1 MIVSVTFIIIVL
13 IIGLLFLGIKM
24 SESIKFKDIKILFFV
39 LFIITLFT
47 ALNVISS
54 LYFYIKIGEKK
65 GQKGPRGLQGKI
77 GDRGDSGKC
86 NQETCKVET
95 LKLMI
100 VNEYKKKFTGEEDF
114 NNDIEDVVCGFLSNK
129 EEIEKLDDL
138 DVKQLESIKVFLGI
152 NDSYTNGKLNNLH
165 FTKDDL
171 KKKIFDD
178 ESITITIPVE
188 NPEANSGA
196 NPVVN
201 LEFTYNESC

>member
-1 MIVSVTFIIIVL
+1 MIVSVTFIIVVL

-54 LYFYIKIGEKK
+54 LYFYIKIGKKK

-86 NQETCKVET
+86 EDTCRVET

-100 VNEYKKKFTGEEDF
+100 VNEYKKKFKEPDSF

-129 EEIEKLDDL
+129 EEIKKLDDL
-138 DVKQLESIKVFLGI
+138 DVKQLKSIKEFLE
-152 NDSYTNGKLNNLH
+152 NDDNYKESVLLNKLTL
-165 FTKDDL
+165 TKDKL
-171 KKKIFDD
+171 KPGDR
-178 ESITITIPVE
+178 ITITIPE
-188 NPEANSGA
+188 ANPE
-196 NPVVN
+196 VN
-201 LEFTYNESC
+201 LIFTYSESC